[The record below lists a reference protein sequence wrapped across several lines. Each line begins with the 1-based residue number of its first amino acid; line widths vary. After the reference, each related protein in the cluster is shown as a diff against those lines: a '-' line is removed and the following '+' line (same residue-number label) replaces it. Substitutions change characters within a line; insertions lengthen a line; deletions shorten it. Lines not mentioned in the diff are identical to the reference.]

1 MEADKDGDGKISFDE
16 FCQMVASTVRYLSR
30 TSLIVGCRCEH
41 DFGGCITC
49 RFGRV
54 ERIVRIPLTEGN
66 VYHYLFKCC
75 NRINHVGCQSSFL
88 HNCITYSL
96 RSFAKEFVGFAG
108 EVHLME
114 HSISSYVNP

>member
-16 FCQMVASTVRYLSR
+16 FCQMVASTVRYLSY

-54 ERIVRIPLTEGN
+54 ERIVRIPLSEGN

-75 NRINHVGCQSSFL
+75 NRRNHVGCQSSFL
-88 HNCITYSL
+88 FWTIASWILCKRRPYNL
-96 RSFAKEFVGFAG
+96 LDLLE
-108 EVHLME
+108 
-114 HSISSYVNP
+114 

>member
-16 FCQMVASTVRYLSR
+16 FCQMVASTVRYLSC

-54 ERIVRIPLTEGN
+54 ERVVRIPQSEGM
-66 VYHYLFKCC
+66 YTT
-75 NRINHVGCQSSFL
+75 I
-88 HNCITYSL
+88 YSTVVTGGIML
-96 RSFAKEFVGFAG
+96 DVNLLIWTIASLDWILCKRSPYNLLDLLEK
-108 EVHLME
+108 
-114 HSISSYVNP
+114 